1 LIARVCLLAAFA
13 LAGLAPAAEPDSI
26 EALREHVEVLSAPGM
41 EGRLVGSDGEGR
53 AAKYLASELRRLG
66 ARPMPGANGFEQ
78 RFEFTAGAEDTG
90 SSLRLS
96 AGDDAEPVIWDG
108 VKDVRALSYSDDG
121 SVSGEV
127 VFAGYGLSLPE
138 GDDLDYDSFAGL
150 DVTDKIVVVLRYFPE
165 DTEGDTR
172 AALAQYAGLRYKAM
186 QARDRGARALL
197 VVTGPRSP
205 NAGKTIEMSFDAELS
220 GSGLVAASVSGSVGE
235 RLFEQVAG
243 KTLEQAQLA
252 LDSGDPHVAGF
263 AIPGIELTLDVSV
276 RRVRRQGRNVVGYL
290 PATGDGGRP
299 VGAKPFLVLGAHYDH
314 LGFGKHGNSLARKGE
329 EGEIHCGADDNASGV
344 AAVLAVAARL
354 SAEPHSHGIVFG
366 LWSGEEL
373 GLLGS
378 SGFVNGK
385 HVTPER
391 IAAYL
396 NFDMVGRMKDNRLNL
411 QAVGS
416 SSVWPQLIEKANV
429 AAGFDVRMQEDP
441 YLPTD
446 ALVFY
451 QAGVPTLA
459 FFTGSHDD
467 YHRPTDVADRLN
479 YEDLQRVAGFA
490 TTLVLRLDR
499 LEEPPDYVEVEATPQ
514 KGGDRDSLRAYT
526 GTIPDYATEVE
537 GLRLSGVA
545 SGGPADRAGLREGDV
560 IVEFAGREI
569 GNIYDYTYA
578 LDTVKIDQPV
588 KVICIRDGER
598 LEFTITPTPRP

>member
-1 LIARVCLLAAFA
+1 LIARICLFAAVV

-26 EALREHVEVLSAPGM
+26 EALREHIEVLSAPGM

-53 AAKYLASELRRLG
+53 AAKYLGSELRRLG
-66 ARPMPGANGFEQ
+66 ARPMPGASDFEQ

-96 AGDDAEPVIWDG
+96 AGDDAEPLIWDR
-108 VKDVRALSYSDDG
+108 VKDVRALSYSENG

-138 GDDLDYDSFAGL
+138 GDELVYDSFATL
-150 DVTDKIVVVLRYFPE
+150 DLTDKIVVVLRYFPE
-165 DTEGDTR
+165 DTEGDAR

-186 QARDRGARALL
+186 KARDRGAKALL

-220 GSGLVAASVSGSVGE
+220 GSGLAAASVSGAVGE

-243 KTLEQAQLA
+243 KTLEQAQLE
-252 LDSGDPHVAGF
+252 LDSGNPHVAGF

-290 PATGDGGRP
+290 PAKGGGRTA
-299 VGAKPFLVLGAHYDH
+299 GAKPFLVLGAHYDH

-329 EGEIHCGADDNASGV
+329 EGEIHHGADDNASGV
-344 AAVLAVAARL
+344 ATVLAVAARL
-354 SAEPHSHGIVFG
+354 AAEPHTHSIVVG

-373 GLLGS
+373 GLLGA
-378 SGFVNGK
+378 SGFVKGK

-391 IAAYL
+391 IAAYI

-416 SSVWPQLIEKANV
+416 SSVWPRLIEKTNV
-429 AAGFDVRMQEDP
+429 AAGFDVRTLKDP

-451 QAGVPTLA
+451 QSGVPTLA

-467 YHRPTDVADRLN
+467 YHRPSDVADRIN

-490 TTLVLRLDR
+490 TALTLRLDR
-499 LEEPPDYVEVEATPQ
+499 LEEPPDYLEVEATPQ

-578 LDTVKIDQPV
+578 LDTIKIDEPV
-588 KVICIRDGER
+588 KVICIRGGER
-598 LEFTITPTPRP
+598 MEFTVTPTARP